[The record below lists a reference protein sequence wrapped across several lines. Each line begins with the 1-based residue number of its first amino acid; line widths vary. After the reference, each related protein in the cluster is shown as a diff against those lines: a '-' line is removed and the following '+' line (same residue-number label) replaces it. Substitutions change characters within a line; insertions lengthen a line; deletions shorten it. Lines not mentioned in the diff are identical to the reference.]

1 VRPRPARA
9 ADVVATASGPLAR
22 ALLLQPGMPPH
33 TTRPGRD
40 DDVTDYE
47 QLRNHLAR
55 PQLEHP
61 AARQQP
67 VEPPPAAPRIEP
79 AGSVSV
85 MEWLLAVG
93 HAVAR
98 RLRRTPCSAM
108 ARLHPPE

>member
-1 VRPRPARA
+1 
-9 ADVVATASGPLAR
+9 
-22 ALLLQPGMPPH
+22 MPPH
-33 TTRPGRD
+33 TTLPGRD

-55 PQLEHP
+55 PRLEHP
-61 AARQQP
+61 AGRQQP
-67 VEPPPAAPRIEP
+67 VASPPAAPRIEP
-79 AGSVSV
+79 VSVAPVSV

>member
-1 VRPRPARA
+1 MSWPRERA
-9 ADVVATASGPLAR
+9 AGTR
-22 ALLLQPGMPPH
+22 AALQGGMPPH
-33 TTRPGRD
+33 TTLPGRD

-55 PQLEHP
+55 PRLEP
-61 AARQQP
+61 PVARQHP
-67 VEPPPAAPRIEP
+67 IAPPPAAPRIEP
-79 AGSVSV
+79 PVSVSVSV

-108 ARLHPPE
+108 VRL

>member
-1 VRPRPARA
+1 
-9 ADVVATASGPLAR
+9 
-22 ALLLQPGMPPH
+22 MPPH
-33 TTRPGRD
+33 TTPPGRD
-40 DDVTDYE
+40 EDLTDYE

-55 PQLEHP
+55 PRREHP

-67 VEPPPAAPRIEP
+67 VAPHVTPP
-79 AGSVSV
+79 VSV

-98 RLRRTPCSAM
+98 RLRRAPCSAM

>member
-1 VRPRPARA
+1 
-9 ADVVATASGPLAR
+9 
-22 ALLLQPGMPPH
+22 MPPH
-33 TTRPGRD
+33 TTLPDRD

-55 PQLEHP
+55 PRLEHP

-67 VEPPPAAPRIEP
+67 VASPPAAPRIEP
-79 AGSVSV
+79 VSVEPVSVEPVSV

>member
-1 VRPRPARA
+1 
-9 ADVVATASGPLAR
+9 
-22 ALLLQPGMPPH
+22 MPPH
-33 TTRPGRD
+33 TILPGRD

-55 PQLEHP
+55 PRPEHP

-67 VEPPPAAPRIEP
+67 VASPPAAPRIEP
-79 AGSVSV
+79 GSVEPVSV

-108 ARLHPPE
+108 VRLHPPE

>member
-1 VRPRPARA
+1 
-9 ADVVATASGPLAR
+9 
-22 ALLLQPGMPPH
+22 MPPH
-33 TTRPGRD
+33 PTSPGRD

-67 VEPPPAAPRIEP
+67 VAPPPSAPRIEP
-79 AGSVSV
+79 PVSV

-98 RLRRTPCSAM
+98 RLRRAPCSAM
-108 ARLHPPE
+108 VRLHPPE